1 MIHHLSF
8 TCSCTHGL
16 QIKILCICKCFQQWY
31 RNFGRN
37 PANCDY
43 FKADFCISAVLFS
56 QSRVWKHLKLL
67 NPWSTQDQVW
77 MDLFDFT
84 LTQPPYIDT
93 PGKGGA
99 PQEQCLVTFWDV
111 FHLKYLW
118 ETPMLCGSFIEIK
131 KGRSWRVLDW
141 TLGQALSKILRVLQN
156 LLPRVQ
162 GKRKMFVLSPGK
174 SWGRLCVPMGRAGPA
189 LPDEE
194 MKGEMPAK
202 ICTGVFGWC
211 WASGPVFNTKIGWK

>member
-1 MIHHLSF
+1 MEYPGS
-8 TCSCTHGL
+8 GL
-16 QIKILCICKCFQQWY
+16 DGF
-31 RNFGRN
+31 
-37 PANCDY
+37 
-43 FKADFCISAVLFS
+43 
-56 QSRVWKHLKLL
+56 VW
-67 NPWSTQDQVW
+67 
-77 MDLFDFT
+77 F
-84 LTQPPYIDT
+84 YIDSTPIHWYSWKRRST
-93 PGKGGA
+93 PGTMPGDFGN
-99 PQEQCLVTFWDV
+99 V

-118 ETPMLCGSFIEIK
+118 ETPMLCGSFTEIK
-131 KGRSWRVLDW
+131 KGRSWRVLDQ
-141 TLGQALSKILRVLQN
+141 TLEQALSKILRVLQN